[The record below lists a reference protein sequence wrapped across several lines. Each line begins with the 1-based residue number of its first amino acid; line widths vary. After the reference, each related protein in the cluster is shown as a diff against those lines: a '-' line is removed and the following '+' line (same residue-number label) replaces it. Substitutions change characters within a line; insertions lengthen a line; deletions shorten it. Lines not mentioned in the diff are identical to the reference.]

1 MKTLST
7 GKLHDDSKP
16 LYLDV
21 DDVILNTRDLVAQ
34 MLHERKCREDST
46 YQARFG
52 EKPFKPERSWGF
64 QTTYR
69 GLKKSEILD
78 MLDSDEFWNRV
89 TFKQDM
95 IALLNKPEIRE
106 NYNYVFVTKGTET
119 NIAKKFE
126 KMKEK
131 FNFDICSF
139 YAIDEDESKS
149 VVDMSTGIMIDD
161 NYDFLKETNAKI
173 RLLYR
178 ESIGTDANG
187 YWRLKDNLENL
198 YVCEFIDEIEDIL
211 KFNLMSELVDF
222 EL

>member
-1 MKTLST
+1 MKILST
-7 GKLHDDSKP
+7 GILHNDSKT

-52 EKPFKPERSWGF
+52 NKAFKPERSWGF

-78 MLDSDEFWNRV
+78 MLDGDEFWNRV
-89 TFKQDM
+89 TFKDDM
-95 IALLNKPEIRE
+95 MALLNKPEIRE

-119 NIAKKFE
+119 NIAKKYE
-126 KMKEK
+126 KMKDRFD
-131 FNFDICSF
+131 FNHCSF

-178 ESIGTDANG
+178 EIPETDANG

-198 YVCEFIDEIEDIL
+198 YVCEFVDEIEDIL